1 MKRDGDNVGDSHI
14 LANLSTPRCSRW
26 PFRPGNLGGPETKK
40 EVKKKT
46 EIACGRH
53 DYRKRENEREE
64 RENEMACGLIG
75 GIVGR

>member
-1 MKRDGDNVGDSHI
+1 M
-14 LANLSTPRCSRW
+14 
-26 PFRPGNLGGPETKK
+26 